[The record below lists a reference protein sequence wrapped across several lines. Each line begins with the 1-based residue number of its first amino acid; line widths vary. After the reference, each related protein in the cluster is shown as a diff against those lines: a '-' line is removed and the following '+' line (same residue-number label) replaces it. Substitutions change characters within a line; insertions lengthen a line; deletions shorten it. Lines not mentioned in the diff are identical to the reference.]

1 MSKQILHDMVTVEGE
16 VIHGAKLGRQMG
28 FPTAN
33 MEVGGVDIENGVYLS
48 SVTIDGRVWRAMSN
62 VGVRPSVDGRSR
74 LLETHIFDFQGDLY
88 GRVLRVDLLRKVRD
102 EKKFSSIEELKN
114 QLMQD
119 FNQIRS
125 M

>member
-33 MEVGGVDIENGVYLS
+33 MDVGGVDIENGVYLS

-62 VGVRPSVDGRSR
+62 EGVRPTVDRRSR
-74 LLETHIFDFQGDLY
+74 LNETHIFDFQGDLY

>member
-1 MSKQILHDMVTVEGE
+1 MVTVEGE